1 MEWGKKINIY
11 ILTSDKS
18 IDTIEGFQYCFNKYW
33 SPIQQVIILG
43 YTSPTFKLNDN
54 FKFISLGEDRGADY
68 IGGDLISFFQNV
80 DDNHF
85 IFSLDDFLL
94 IRYVDIDLLEFIKD
108 KFIKENIHRF
118 SLTDQVSNK
127 SHDIIYEQKD
137 FNIIEMGQYA
147 DYRKSAVWSMWS
159 KDYFLKYFKDN
170 MNLWQWEL
178 DTSCKNDGYRVIG
191 TTGKYVVQSC
201 HLYKQGNLKPDWYKD
216 SESIDVMFDDDKLI
230 IKDMLN
236 L

>member
-1 MEWGKKINIY
+1 MEWDKKINIY

-18 IDTIEGFQYCFNKYW
+18 IPTIEGFQYCFNKYW
-33 SPIQQVIILG
+33 SHGQKVTILG
-43 YTSPTFKLNDN
+43 YKKPEFKLSDN
-54 FKFISLGEDRGADY
+54 FEFISLGVDRGADY
-68 IGGDLISFFQNV
+68 VGGDLIKFFNSV
-80 DDNHF
+80 EDEHF
-85 IFSLDDFLL
+85 IFSVDDFFL
-94 IRYVDIDLLEFIKD
+94 IRDVNIELLNFIK
-108 KFIKENIHRF
+108 KRIENMHRF

-127 SHDIIYEQKD
+127 PHDIIYEDDD
-137 FNIIEMGQYA
+137 FNIIEMNQYA
-147 DYRKSAVWSMWS
+147 EYRKSAVWSIWS

-178 DTSCKNDGYRVIG
+178 DTSCMNDGHRVVG
-191 TTGKYVVQSC
+191 TTGKHVVQSC
-201 HLYKQGNLKPDWYKD
+201 HLYKQGNLKSDWYKD